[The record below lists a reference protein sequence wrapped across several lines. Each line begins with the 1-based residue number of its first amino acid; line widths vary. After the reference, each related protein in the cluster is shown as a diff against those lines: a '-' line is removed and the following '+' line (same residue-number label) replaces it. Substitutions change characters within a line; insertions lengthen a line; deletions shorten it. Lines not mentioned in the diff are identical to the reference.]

1 MKIVRLWLPVCCAG
15 MLVGCGQKG
24 PLVLPDAPKH
34 KKALPPAAPP
44 PATPPAATPPT
55 TAPPAAPQATGATSN
70 PSDKTPNP

>member
-1 MKIVRLWLPVCCAG
+1 MKVVRLWLPLCCAG

-34 KKALPPAAPP
+34 KKVRAPAAPAPAKP
-44 PATPPAATPPT
+44 PA
-55 TAPPAAPQATGATSN
+55 TAPPATGPATGAASS